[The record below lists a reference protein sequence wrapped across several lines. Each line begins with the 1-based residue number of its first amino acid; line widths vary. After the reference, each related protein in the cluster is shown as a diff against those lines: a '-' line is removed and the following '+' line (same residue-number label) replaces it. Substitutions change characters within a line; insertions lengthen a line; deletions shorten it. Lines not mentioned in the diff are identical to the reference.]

1 MIHSAGDER
10 CSGINRLK
18 LLQDFS
24 AMRTTSVIAYDLM
37 DQFQDHDVRAIDRAS
52 GIVLGWHERDLAD
65 REFNLR
71 RHVRRF
77 KKLAPFWVM
86 T

>member
-1 MIHSAGDER
+1 MIHLAGDER

-24 AMRTTSVIAYDLM
+24 AMRTTSVIACDLM
-37 DQFQDHDVRAIDRAS
+37 DQFQDHDVRAS

>member
-1 MIHSAGDER
+1 LLRHQQIEVVAG
-10 CSGINRLK
+10 
-18 LLQDFS
+18 LLGHANDV
-24 AMRTTSVIAYDLM
+24 RNCLRY
-37 DQFQDHDVRAIDRAS
+37 QDHDVRAIDRAS